1 MFEQTVAIELKKRQR
16 VRELFLQLRVR
27 EAFVLVLVRVHFSPG
42 DREGGNF

>member
-16 VRELFLQLRVR
+16 VRELILQLRVR

-42 DREGGNF
+42 DRAGGNF